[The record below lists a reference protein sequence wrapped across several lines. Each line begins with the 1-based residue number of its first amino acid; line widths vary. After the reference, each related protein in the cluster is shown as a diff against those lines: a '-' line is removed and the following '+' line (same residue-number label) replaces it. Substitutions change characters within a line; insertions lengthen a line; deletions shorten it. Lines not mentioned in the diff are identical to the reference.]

1 MLTPGV
7 LAFFFFFFFSR
18 SALVSVCAHGGF
30 LMAFSLAHSDNA
42 DAKAELTNLRSSSI
56 KPSVLHKQGARAN
69 VLGFF
74 FFFFPR
80 MKEIDPSLWKSN
92 IKGKHGR
99 SYPSF
104 ICLFNKTMWSS
115 SHILL
120 KALSETELKKKTWGQ
135 PSKPKKVDEIKV
147 QTGWGAGGDGCQ
159 EWCVTEGWQQRWGL
173 QDGSETSMMYGP
185 KTEALS
191 ERQEVAGMKML
202 LGFWLGWTESG
213 IRWTDMKMKLEEQ
226 RLNVLY
232 IFWGEEVLV
241 LI

>member
-1 MLTPGV
+1 MLWNLSVDTWC
-7 LAFFFFFFFSR
+7 LSLFFFFFFSR

-120 KALSETELKKKTWGQ
+120 KALSETELKKKKLGVNHLSQKRWTRLKCRQ
-135 PSKPKKVDEIKV
+135 DEE
-147 QTGWGAGGDGCQ
+147 QEETGVRSDVLQKDGSRGEVYKMVVKHLWCMGLRRRLCLRDRRWQ
-159 EWCVTEGWQQRWGL
+159 EWRCCWDFDWDGQNQEFDGL
-173 QDGSETSMMYGP
+173 IWKWS
-185 KTEALS
+185 
-191 ERQEVAGMKML
+191 
-202 LGFWLGWTESG
+202 
-213 IRWTDMKMKLEEQ
+213 
-226 RLNVLY
+226 
-232 IFWGEEVLV
+232 
-241 LI
+241 